1 MASETAMAEAG
12 PGQAETAMAEA
23 RPGQAETAMAEERLE
38 AETGI
43 DGGDGDGR
51 VLTPKMPKGQ

>member
-1 MASETAMAEAG
+1 VAS
-12 PGQAETAMAEA
+12 ETAMAEA

-43 DGGDGDGR
+43 DGRAASQLVCGD
-51 VLTPKMPKGQ
+51 LT